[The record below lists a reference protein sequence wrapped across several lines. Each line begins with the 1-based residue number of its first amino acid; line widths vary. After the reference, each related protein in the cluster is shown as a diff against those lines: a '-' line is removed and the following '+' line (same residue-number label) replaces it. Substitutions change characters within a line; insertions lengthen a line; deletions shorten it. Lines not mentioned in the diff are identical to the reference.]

1 MWVYITIFIM
11 IFLIL
16 IVLNSIVA
24 KNQYIYKFLSQYKK
38 DREIFFRENIEKWDE
53 NNPTFTIDIEK
64 FERDSIEAKTYL
76 QDKNIDDISYPISQ
90 FGKTGTFG
98 VIKNL
103 NVFPDK
109 NLYDPNSIMK
119 LTILLRDQGQRIIE
133 EGVYE
138 YKNSSTIKI
147 SPTYWILKNKKLED
161 LDVNPNKQSSIISF
175 ILSILLT
182 IIINVL
188 SNFIAEFINNIL

>member
-1 MWVYITIFIM
+1 MWIYITIFIM